1 MPSVVSRSIVQVV
14 LRDKHVDLAGLQRR
28 EAVGG
33 GQRHELDL
41 GRIVENGRRDG
52 AAEIDVKPGPI
63 ALRIGHA
70 EAGQLAVG
78 AAIEHAA
85 VLHRL
90 ERRRLRERR
99 LPLRPKRKRH
109 CNGESRGYT
118 FHDANHDLAFQHE
131 VARQCPAMRRALRM
145 VTCRSR

>member
-14 LRDKHVDLAGLQRR
+14 LRDKHVDFAGLQRR

-33 GQRHELDL
+33 DQRHELDL
-41 GRIVENGRRDG
+41 GRIVENRRRDG
-52 AAEIDVKPGPI
+52 AAEIDVESGPI

-70 EAGQLAVG
+70 EAGQLAVR

-85 VLHRL
+85 VLDGL
-90 ERRRLRERR
+90 ERRRLRPRR
-99 LPLRPKRKRH
+99 LRAECKRH

-131 VARQCPAMRRALRM
+131 VRANAPR
-145 VTCRSR
+145 